1 MKQIDLKEWIIFENE
16 DYFVVNKPPHVS
28 TLDERTAREGKPSV
42 IRLAKQYWADAQV
55 CHRLDK
61 ETSGAIAIAKN
72 SEAYRHLAMQFEGR
86 KVAKIYHALVQ
97 GIHNFED
104 VAVNMPIL
112 PLKTGMVRIDYQ
124 AGKEALTFFKTVK
137 AYSQYTLVKCMPITG
152 RMHQIRI
159 HLSVL
164 KAPIVA
170 DELYGGKP
178 VFLSEIKKKFKLK
191 QDTEEQPLI
200 KRVALHAF
208 SLGFRDLQGNE
219 VVVEAP
225 YPKDMEALLKQLE
238 KWAK

>member
-1 MKQIDLKEWIIFENE
+1 MKQIDLKNLIIFENE
-16 DYFVVNKPPHVS
+16 DYFVVNKPPYVS
-28 TLDERTAREGKPSV
+28 TLDERIAKEGKPSI
-42 IRLAKQYWADAQV
+42 IRLAREYCSSAQV

-72 SEAYRHLAMQFEGR
+72 AKAYRHLAMQFEARQVG
-86 KVAKIYHALVQ
+86 KIYHAVVN

-112 PLKTGMVRIDYQ
+112 PLKTGIVQIDYR

-137 AYSQYTLVKCMPITG
+137 AFSQHTLVKCMPLTG

-178 VFLSEIKKKFKLK
+178 IFLSEIKKRFKLK

-200 KRVALHAF
+200 KRAALHAF
-208 SLGFRDLQGNE
+208 SLIFKDLQGNE
-219 VVVEAP
+219 IIAEAP
-225 YPKDMEALLKQLE
+225 YPKDMEALLNQLE
-238 KWAK
+238 KWA